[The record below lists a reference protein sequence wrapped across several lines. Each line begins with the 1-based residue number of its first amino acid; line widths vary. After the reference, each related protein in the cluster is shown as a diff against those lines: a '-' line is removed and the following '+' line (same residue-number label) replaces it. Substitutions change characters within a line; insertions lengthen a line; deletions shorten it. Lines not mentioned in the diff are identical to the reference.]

1 MSQTADVPPST
12 SPAHSAQSADPPPV
26 ADSGGGPARPGL
38 VLLLLCVA
46 EFMIVLDFSITN
58 VALPDIQQDLGFSTG
73 ALQWVVSSYALA
85 FGGFLMLG
93 GRIGDLYGRRKLF
106 IAGLIGFALIS
117 LVAGLAQNAGQLV
130 ALRAAQG
137 LGAAVVAPAALS
149 LLTINFAE
157 GEARN
162 RALGVY
168 GAVLSFGFVSGVIAG
183 GVLTDLMDWRWVFFV
198 NVPIGLAAGAIAPA
212 LLKESKQGEEQ
223 SRTLD
228 LPGAVT
234 ITGSV
239 LALVYAVSRG
249 EAAGWASGEVLG
261 AFAAFV
267 VLLAAFIGVE
277 SKVSHP
283 LIPLTIFRM
292 RSLTAANIVYLLM
305 IGSFVA
311 VTYVLTLYLQV
322 VKGYSPLS
330 TGLTFSVLGFAAVGA
345 GMLAAKMAG
354 TFGLGVTAT
363 VGLGLQAVGMLVCS
377 FLPDSGALALIL
389 VGTALV
395 GFGNVTGVVMV
406 TIAGTAGVPDHQQG
420 LASALLSTAQ
430 QIGAAIGV
438 AAFAAIASART
449 SSLLADGV
457 SLENAGHSALVSGYR
472 LALFVSFAV
481 GVIGSLVGLVALRS
495 PKAPAPQ
502 TEEEAAATAV

>member
-1 MSQTADVPPST
+1 MSQTADVPSA
-12 SPAHSAQSADPPPV
+12 SPPRDVQSAEQLVPTGA
-26 ADSGGGPARPGL
+26 ADGGVARPGL

-58 VALPDIQQDLGFSTG
+58 VALPDIQASLGFSTG
-73 ALQWVVSSYALA
+73 ALQWVVSAYALA

-106 IAGLIGFALIS
+106 IGGLIAFALIS
-117 LVAGLAQNAGQLV
+117 LVAGLAQNADQLI

-137 LGAAVVAPAALS
+137 LGAALVAPAALS
-149 LLTINFAE
+149 LLTTTFAE

-168 GAVLSFGFVSGVIAG
+168 GAVLSFGFVAGVIAG
-183 GVLTDLMDWRWVFFV
+183 GVLTDLISWRWVFFV

-212 LLKESKQGEEQ
+212 LLKESKGDR
-223 SRTLD
+223 SSSHGLD
-228 LPGAVT
+228 VPGAVA

-249 EAAGWASGEVLG
+249 QAAGWASGEILG
-261 AFAAFV
+261 AFAGCA
-267 VLLAAFIGVE
+267 VLLAAFLVVE
-277 SKVSHP
+277 SRVSAP
-283 LIPLTIFRM
+283 LIPLSVFRM

-305 IGSFVA
+305 VGSFVA
-311 VTYVLTLYLQV
+311 VTYVLTLYLQL
-322 VKGYSPLS
+322 VKGYSPLA

-345 GMLAAKMAG
+345 GMVAAKLAG
-354 TFGLGVTAT
+354 RFGLSVTAFT
-363 VGLGLQAVGMLVCS
+363 GLALQSVGMLVCA
-377 FLPDSGALALIL
+377 FLPHSGDLALIL

-406 TIAGTAGVPDHQQG
+406 TISGTAGVPDHQQG

-430 QIGAAIGV
+430 QLGAAIGV

-449 SSLLADGV
+449 SSLLPHGV
-457 SLENAGHSALVSGYR
+457 ALENAGHPALVSGYR
-472 LALFVSFAV
+472 LALGVSFAV
-481 GVIGSLVGLVALRS
+481 GVVGSLVGLVALRA
-495 PKAPAPQ
+495 PKAAPAK
-502 TEEEAAATAV
+502 EETAVAV